1 MNRKQQTFE
10 SIHFLINSFWS
21 SFDMSSS
28 PPLPKKKIDLKEI
41 GHICWSAWRKK
52 MFLLTLMLSWYLY
65 YLFYDIFV
73 MNDIQSTINNNKTS
87 GVFVFFQREH
97 GVFQLVVVLWVFLF
111 FWFFCCFFFCTRCF
125 CQPLI
130 YINHRIRQK
139 ISTYFAFMLYA
150 QSIFFNFFVSKYS
163 LLIKQIPID

>member
-1 MNRKQQTFE
+1 MNRNSKLLNQYIFE
-10 SIHFLINSFWS
+10 LIHFGVHLIFHH
-21 SFDMSSS
+21 
-28 PPLPKKKIDLKEI
+28 PPPPSKKIDLKEI

-87 GVFVFFQREH
+87 V
-97 GVFQLVVVLWVFLF
+97 
-111 FWFFCCFFFCTRCF
+111 FFCTRCF